1 MACPGSFPLERPD
14 DSGYRNAMTITA
26 FDLALYSG
34 ALLIL
39 FLTPGPV
46 WVALTARALSGG
58 FHAAWPLALGVV
70 IGDALWPLLAVLG
83 VAWLVSVFASFMV
96 VLKWVASVVFLLM
109 GAVILKNAD
118 RTIASDSRLTRPGMW
133 AGFLA
138 GVAVILGNPKAILF
152 YMGVLPGFFDLTQVT
167 VLDIAAIMGISMLV
181 PLLGN
186 LCFAL
191 FIDRARRLLTSRAAL
206 RRTNI
211 TAGCLLILVGLIIPL
226 T

>member
-1 MACPGSFPLERPD
+1 
-14 DSGYRNAMTITA
+14 MTISA
-26 FDLALYSG
+26 IDAALYAG

-58 FHAAWPLALGVV
+58 FNAAWPLALGVV
-70 IGDALWPLLAVLG
+70 VGDVLWPLLAILG
-83 VAWLVSVFASFMV
+83 VTWVLSVFADFML
-96 VLKWVASVVFLLM
+96 VLRWVASLTFVVM
-109 GAVILKNAD
+109 GALLIRNAD
-118 RTIASDSRLTRPGMW
+118 KSIASDSRLTRPGAW

-138 GVAVILGNPKAILF
+138 GLAVILGNPKAILF
-152 YMGVLPGFFDLTQVT
+152 YMGVLPGFFDLRALT
-167 VLDIAAIMGISMLV
+167 LADIAVICFLSFVV

-186 LCFAL
+186 LSLAVFL
-191 FIDRARRLLTSRAAL
+191 DRARKLLKSPTAL

-211 TAGCLLILVGLIIPL
+211 IAGLLLIGVGLVIPF

>member
-1 MACPGSFPLERPD
+1 
-14 DSGYRNAMTITA
+14 MTISAT
-26 FDLALYSG
+26 DLALYCG

-46 WVALTARALSGG
+46 WVALTARTLSGG

-70 IGDALWPLLAVLG
+70 VGDAIWPLLAILG
-83 VAWLVSVFASFMV
+83 VTWLVSAFAGAMV
-96 VLKWVASVVFLLM
+96 VMKIVAAVVFIVM
-109 GAVILKNAD
+109 GALILRHRD
-118 RTIASDSRLTRPGMW
+118 RTIATDSRLTRPGMW

-167 VLDIAAIMGISMLV
+167 VPDVAAIVTASMAV

-186 LCFAL
+186 LVFAL
-191 FIDRARRLLTSRAAL
+191 FIDRARRLLTSPSAL
-206 RRTNI
+206 RRTNTI
-211 TAGCLLILVGLIIPL
+211 AGLLLVGVGLVIPL